1 MTIIAREKQ
10 RKLAVALAEAGG
22 GSMEYIGG
30 GDFIVHINGIDP
42 QIDEAIE
49 QFETCRTSLAAAGVS
64 EVLDWRI

>member
-1 MTIIAREKQ
+1 MTISVREKQ

-49 QFETCRTSLAAAGVS
+49 QFEACRPDLPA
-64 EVLDWRI
+64 R